1 MHSLKWRVAAWY
13 AALLV
18 VVLLLVSTVVGM
30 RLQSILYA
38 QARARVS
45 ATMAEIA
52 SSVQASEEPFSLGF
66 GGSDAYA
73 LLTDGNNLTSWS
85 SPTTFIQ
92 IDSSNGYPLAK
103 SSNLGGTTIPKAV
116 GLGARTT
123 VARRQITLP
132 IGTLL
137 VEDRYFSLGSHH
149 VVVHVAE
156 RIDALERSIAQTRES
171 IAIAVLAAMLAIVAL
186 SWWLAGRAFD
196 PLEKLAQAMR
206 EIGSERLDRRLHWEK
221 RDDEIGRLAES
232 FDDLLARLQEAFARE
247 RQFISD
253 ASHELRTP
261 LTSINANAQMLLR
274 WGDRDPEVL
283 HESLETIVAESAQLS
298 QMVGGMLLLA
308 KADRGDEIPMEPVAL
323 GALAAEALQGE
334 RGEAMRKGLDL
345 TLDAES
351 GVIVMGEAHLL
362 RQAIAN
368 LIENAM
374 KFTPQGSVEVRVR
387 ALGEQAIVEVLDDGP
402 GIPEPQRA
410 HVFERFYRGDSA
422 HARSTPG
429 TGLGLAIVRSI
440 ARVHGG
446 EVRAESA
453 PGGGALLRITLPRL
467 VEEFTDP
474 S

>member
-13 AALLV
+13 AGLLIA
-18 VVLLLVSTVVGM
+18 VLLIVSTVVGM
-30 RLQSILYA
+30 RLQSILYS
-38 QARARVS
+38 QARSRVS

-73 LLTDGNNLTSWS
+73 LLTDGNNLTTWS
-85 SPTTFIQ
+85 SPTTFVQ
-92 IDSSNGYPLAK
+92 IDSNGGYPLAK

-116 GLGARTT
+116 GLDTSHPI
-123 VARRQITLP
+123 ARRQITLP

-137 VEDRYFSLGSHH
+137 VEDRYFALGSHD

-156 RIDALERSIAQTRES
+156 RIDALQRSIAQTRES
-171 IAIAVLAAMLAIVAL
+171 IALAVLAAMVAILAL

-196 PLEKLAQAMR
+196 PLERLAQAMR
-206 EIGSERLDRRLHWEK
+206 EIGSERLDRRLQWGA

-274 WGDRDPEVL
+274 WGDRDPAIL
-283 HESLETIVAESAQLS
+283 RESLETIAAESALLS

-308 KADRGDEIPMEPVAL
+308 KADRGDEMPMEPLAL
-323 GALAAEALQGE
+323 GAIAAEAVNSARASATG
-334 RGEAMRKGLDL
+334 KGLDL
-345 TLDAES
+345 RLDAES
-351 GVIVMGEAHLL
+351 GIFVCGEAHLL

-368 LIENAM
+368 LIENAV
-374 KFTPQGSVEVRVR
+374 KFTPQGSVVVRVH
-387 ALGEQAIVEVLDDGP
+387 AEGEHANVDVIDSGN
-402 GIPEPQRA
+402 GIPEEQRSQI
-410 HVFERFYRGDSA
+410 FERFYRGDSA
-422 HARSTPG
+422 HARAVPG

-440 ARVHGG
+440 ARVHRG

-453 PGGGALLRITLPRL
+453 PGGGALLRISLPRL
-467 VEEFTDP
+467 AENLTEP

>member
-13 AALLV
+13 AGLLIA
-18 VVLLLVSTVVGM
+18 VLLIVSAVVGM

-38 QARARVS
+38 QARSRVS
-45 ATMAEIA
+45 ETMAQIA

-73 LLTDGNNLTSWS
+73 LLTDANNLTTWS
-85 SPTTFIQ
+85 SPTTFVQ
-92 IDSSNGYPLAK
+92 IDSSHGYPLAK

-116 GLGARTT
+116 GLDARTPI
-123 VARRQITLP
+123 ASRQIVLP

-137 VEDRYFSLGSHH
+137 VEDRFFSLGSHR
-149 VVVHVAE
+149 VIVHVAE

-171 IAIAVLAAMLAIVAL
+171 IALAVLAAMVAILAL

-196 PLEKLAQAMR
+196 PLERLAAAMR
-206 EIGSERLDRRLHWEK
+206 EIGSERLDRRLHWAK

-261 LTSINANAQMLLR
+261 LTSIHANAQMLLR
-274 WGDRDPEVL
+274 WGDRDPEIL
-283 HESLETIVAESAQLS
+283 RESLNTIVAESAELS

-308 KADRGDEIPMEPVAL
+308 KADRGDAIPMEPIAL
-323 GALAAEALQGE
+323 GTLAAEATESE
-334 RGEAMRKGLDL
+334 RAAATGKGLAL
-345 TLDAES
+345 RLEAEH
-351 GVIVMGEAHLL
+351 GVFVLGEAHLL

-368 LIENAM
+368 LIENAV
-374 KFTPQGSVEVRVR
+374 KFTEKGAIEVRVR
-387 ALGEQAIVEVLDDGP
+387 AAEERAIVEVIDSGS
-402 GIPEPQRA
+402 GIPEEQQSQI
-410 HVFERFYRGDSA
+410 FERFYRGDSA
-422 HARSTPG
+422 HARAVPG

-440 ARVHGG
+440 ARVHHG
-446 EVRAESA
+446 EVSAENL
-453 PGGGALLRITLPRL
+453 PGGGALLRVTLPRL
-467 VEEFTDP
+467 PEEFTEP

>member
-13 AALLV
+13 AGLLIA
-18 VVLLLVSTVVGM
+18 VLLIVSTVVGV

-38 QARARVS
+38 QARSRV
-45 ATMAEIA
+45 AETMAQIA
-52 SSVQASEEPFSLGF
+52 SSVRASEEPFSLGF

-73 LLTDGNNLTSWS
+73 LLTDANNLTTWS
-85 SPTTFIQ
+85 SPTTFVQ
-92 IDSSNGYPLAK
+92 IDSSQGYPLAK

-116 GLGARTT
+116 ALSVGKPI
-123 VARRQITLP
+123 ARRQITLP
-132 IGTLL
+132 IGTML
-137 VEDRYFSLGSHH
+137 VEDRAFTLGSHR

-171 IAIAVLAAMLAIVAL
+171 IAFAVIAAMIAILAL

-196 PLEKLAQAMR
+196 PLERLAAAMR
-206 EIGSERLDRRLHWEK
+206 EIGSERLDRRLHWGK

-274 WGDRDPEVL
+274 WGDRDPAIL
-283 HESLETIVAESAQLS
+283 RESLETIVAESAELS

-308 KADRGDEIPMEPVAL
+308 KADRGDAIPMEPLAL
-323 GALAAEALQGE
+323 RTLAAEAVEAE
-334 RGEAMRKGLDL
+334 RAAAAEKGLAL
-345 TLDAES
+345 RLDAEP
-351 GVIVMGEAHLL
+351 GVLVLGEAHLL

-368 LIENAM
+368 LIENAI
-374 KFTPQGSVEVRVR
+374 KFTAEGSVEVRVR
-387 ALGEQAIVEVLDDGP
+387 AADERAVVEVIDSGA
-402 GIPEPQRA
+402 GIPEAQRA
-410 HVFERFYRGDSA
+410 QVFERFYRGDSA
-422 HARSTPG
+422 HARSVPG

-440 ARVHGG
+440 ARVHHG
-446 EVRAESA
+446 EASAEAA
-453 PGGGALLRITLPRL
+453 PGGGALLRLTLPRL
-467 VEEFTDP
+467 AEEFTEP

>member
-13 AALLV
+13 AGLLI
-18 VVLLLVSTVVGM
+18 VVLLLVSAVVGM

-38 QARARVS
+38 QARSRVT

-73 LLTDGNNLTSWS
+73 LLTDSNNLTTWS

-103 SSNLGGTTIPKAV
+103 SSNLGGTTIPKAL
-116 GLGARTT
+116 GLDARTPI
-123 VARRQITLP
+123 ARRQIALP

-137 VEDRYFSLGSHH
+137 VEDRYFVLGSRR

-171 IAIAVLAAMLAIVAL
+171 IALAVIAAMLAIVAL

-206 EIGSERLDRRLHWEK
+206 EIGSERLDRRLNWGK

-274 WGDRDPEVL
+274 WGDRDPVIL
-283 HESLETIVAESAQLS
+283 RESLETIVAESAQLS

-308 KADRGDEIPMEPVAL
+308 KADRGDEIPMEPLAL
-323 GALAAEALQGE
+323 GALAAEAVNGE
-334 RGEAMRKGLDL
+334 RASAASKGLDL
-345 TLDAES
+345 RLDAEN
-351 GVIVMGEAHLL
+351 GVFVMGEGHLL

-368 LIENAM
+368 LIENAV
-374 KFTPQGSVEVRVR
+374 KFTAQGSVEVRVR
-387 ALGEQAIVEVLDDGP
+387 ALGERAIVEVVDSGT
-402 GIPEPQRA
+402 GIPDRQRA
-410 HVFERFYRGDSA
+410 QIFERFYRGDSA
-422 HARSTPG
+422 HARAIPG

-440 ARVHGG
+440 ARVHRG
-446 EVRAESA
+446 EVRAEGA
-453 PGGGALLRITLPRL
+453 PGGGALLRISLPRL
-467 VEEFTDP
+467 AEEFTDP

>member
-13 AALLV
+13 AGLLIA
-18 VVLLLVSTVVGM
+18 VLLIVSTVVGM

-38 QARARVS
+38 QARSRVS
-45 ATMAEIA
+45 ETMAQIA
-52 SSVQASEEPFSLGF
+52 SSVQASEDPFSLGF

-73 LLTDGNNLTSWS
+73 LLTDANNLTTWS
-85 SPTTFIQ
+85 SPTTFVQ
-92 IDSSNGYPLAK
+92 IDSSHGYPLAK

-116 GLGARTT
+116 GLTARAPI
-123 VARRQITLP
+123 ARRRITLP
-132 IGTLL
+132 IGTML
-137 VEDRYFSLGSHH
+137 VEDRYFALGSHG

-171 IAIAVLAAMLAIVAL
+171 IAVAVLAAMVAILAL

-196 PLEKLAQAMR
+196 PLERLAAAMR
-206 EIGSERLDRRLHWEK
+206 EIGSERLDRRLHWAK

-274 WGDRDPEVL
+274 WGDRDPAIL
-283 HESLETIVAESAQLS
+283 RESLETIVAESAELS

-308 KADRGDEIPMEPVAL
+308 KADRGDAIPLEPLAL
-323 GALAAEALQGE
+323 GTLA
-334 RGEAMRKGLDL
+334 GEAVESERAAAANKGLAL
-345 TLDAES
+345 RLDAQR
-351 GVIVMGEAHLL
+351 GVFVLGEAHLL

-368 LIENAM
+368 LIENAI
-374 KFTPQGSVEVRVR
+374 KFTAEGSVEVRVR
-387 ALGEQAIVEVLDDGP
+387 ADDTQAIVEVIDSGS
-402 GIPEPQRA
+402 GIPEAQQTQI
-410 HVFERFYRGDSA
+410 FERFYRGDSA
-422 HARSTPG
+422 HARAVPG

-440 ARVHGG
+440 ARVHHG
-446 EVRAESA
+446 EVSAENA
-453 PGGGALLRITLPRL
+453 PGGGALLRVRLPRL
-467 VEEFTDP
+467 REEFTEP

>member
-38 QARARVS
+38 QARSRVS

-116 GLGARTT
+116 GLGARAP

-137 VEDRYFSLGSHH
+137 VEDRYFSLGSHD

-171 IAIAVLAAMLAIVAL
+171 IALAVLAAMLAIIAL

-283 HESLETIVAESAQLS
+283 RESLETIVAESAQLS

-323 GALAAEALQGE
+323 GALAAETVQGE
-334 RGEAMRKGLDL
+334 RGEATRKGLDL

-368 LIENAM
+368 LIENAI

-387 ALGEQAIVEVLDDGP
+387 TLREQAIVEVVDGGP

-422 HARSTPG
+422 HARSIPG

-446 EVRAESA
+446 EVRAEGA
-453 PGGGALLRITLPRL
+453 PGGWALLRITLPL
-467 VEEFTDP
+467 LAEEFTQP